1 MQVKD
6 SLFKHPAMKVL
17 LTNAGNI
24 RSYCGTVDIG
34 ISLTNRV
41 AVDRKTKDNQK
52 LFKGTFEG
60 GCDTIPLLG
69 DPLTNSS

>member
-24 RSYCGTVDIG
+24 RSYFG
-34 ISLTNRV
+34 R
-41 AVDRKTKDNQK
+41 
-52 LFKGTFEG
+52 
-60 GCDTIPLLG
+60 
-69 DPLTNSS
+69 